1 MKWLDGYRIRL
12 VLLGI
17 MAAVVLGVGTSVN
30 ADFTFGEP
38 ISSLGPPINTPGND
52 GGRLSFDELT
62 FYLCDLR
69 PGGHGGADFWIS
81 TRSTTE
87 DPWSEPVNLG
97 PAVNS
102 PSHDFNPAITS
113 DELELYF
120 CSDRPGGFGSNDI
133 WVTRRETRDSPWGP
147 AVVLDPPTNG
157 PKNAWS
163 LSISADA
170 LELFFVSGNIP
181 GGYGGQDIWI
191 AKRATRE
198 APWGEPVNAGPTVN
212 SDDWDN
218 APALSPDGLALIFSS
233 ARLGGYSTWENWN
246 FDLWLAR
253 RETKDAPWGEAV
265 NLGASINT
273 PHSEMSSCI
282 SADGRTLYLG
292 YRSDE
297 GLPSGGQG
305 GSDIWQAPINPIV
318 DFNGDGIVDA
328 ADMCIMVDNWGTDEP
343 LCDIGPTP
351 FGDGVVDV
359 QDLIV
364 LAEHLFEEI
373 EVSAN

>member
-17 MAAVVLGVGTSVN
+17 VAAVVFSNSTNVM
-30 ADFTFGEP
+30 ADFIFGEAT
-38 ISSLGPPINTPGND
+38 SLEPPINTPRDN

-62 FYLCDLR
+62 FYLNYYHR
-69 PGGHGGADFWIS
+69 PGGYGGADFWIS

-97 PAVNS
+97 STVNS
-102 PSHDFNPAITS
+102 SSDDFNPAITS

-120 CSDRPGGFGSNDI
+120 CSDRPGGYGSNDI
-133 WVTRRETRDSPWGP
+133 WVTRRETKDSPWSQP
-147 AVVLDPPTNG
+147 IALDPPTNG
-157 PKNAWS
+157 WQNVWG
-163 LSISADA
+163 LSISPDA
-170 LELFFVSGNIP
+170 LELFFVSYNIP
-181 GGYGGQDIWI
+181 GGYGKLDIWI

-198 APWGEPVNAGPTVN
+198 APWGEPVNAGPNVN
-212 SDDWDN
+212 SSERN
-218 APALSPDGLALIFSS
+218 NGPMLLPDGLTLIFSS
-233 ARLGGYSTWENWN
+233 DRLGGFSTSSNLN

-253 RETKDAPWGEAV
+253 RKTKDSPWGEAV
-265 NLGASINT
+265 NLGSSINT
-273 PHSEMSSCI
+273 PRSDFSSCI
-282 SADGRTLYLG
+282 SADGRMLYF
-292 YRSDE
+292 SDE
-297 GLPSGGQG
+297 GFRPGGQG
-305 GSDIWQAPINPIV
+305 GQDILQAPIIPIV
-318 DFNGDGIVDA
+318 DINNDGIVDA

-373 EVSAN
+373 EVPAN